1 MARTRLVAS
10 KVVRSSSDSD
20 AAVDHADFIRKLPLP
35 AGFQAPRTLTFDDVI
50 ATAITRED
58 LQDDVRGINTSLE
71 LIPVTRGGDWPT
83 GPVTDGF
90 NYDDLVWHEVEFRN
104 GDSFTYV
111 LRAQG
116 HGYIGC
122 CYLYPMGRR
131 TTLTAELAGYDVD
144 ASWWV
149 TPDAYAGYYGKVHK
163 ALRRWTVEN
172 YPFTTIHFSNVE
184 IPTA

>member
-1 MARTRLVAS
+1 MTGVAS
-10 KVVRSSSDSD
+10 RPMVERNAPASD
-20 AAVDHADFIRKLPLP
+20 AYAGFSKKLPLP
-35 AGFQAPRTLTFDDVI
+35 AGFEAPKTLTFEDVV

-58 LQDDVRGINTSLE
+58 LRDDVRGINASLE

-83 GPVTDGF
+83 GPVTDDF

-111 LRAQG
+111 LRARG
-116 HGYIGC
+116 LGYVGC

-131 TTLTAELAGYDVD
+131 TTLTADLARNDVD
-144 ASWWV
+144 VSWWV
-149 TPDAYAGYYGKVHK
+149 TPDAYAAGYYVKAYK
-163 ALRRWTVEN
+163 ALRRWTVEDF
-172 YPFTTIHFSNVE
+172 PFTAVHFSNVE